1 MASATKVG
9 IVVKNK
15 MDKSV
20 VVAVERLVRHPL
32 YKRSFK
38 KTSTFMAHDGENRCK
53 VGDRVKIIEARP
65 LSRRKRWRVVEIL
78 FTPEG
83 VDVTADNAAPAAKS

>member
-1 MASATKVG
+1 MASTSKVG

-38 KTSTFMAHDGENRCK
+38 KTSTFMAHDEENRCR
-53 VGDRVKIIEARP
+53 VGDRVKILEARP

-78 FTPEG
+78 FTPAG
-83 VDVTADNAAPAAKS
+83 VDVAADHAAPAAKS

>member
-20 VVAVERLVRHPL
+20 VVAVQRLVRHPL

-38 KTSTFMAHDGENRCK
+38 KTSTFMAHDAENRCK
-53 VGDRVKIIEARP
+53 VGDRVRNIEARP
-65 LSRRKRWRVVEIL
+65 LSLRKRWRVVEIL
-78 FTPEG
+78 HTAAG
-83 VDVTADNAAPAAKS
+83 VDVTADSAAPAIEA